1 MGKKSES
8 NKPAGQKIVADNRKA
23 GFRYFFIER
32 FEAGIALTGSEVK
45 SLREGKANLGDS
57 YVVNQAGNLALI
69 NCHISPYAPAN
80 RMNHDP
86 LRSRRLLLHAE
97 EIEHLLGKMKE
108 RGLTLIPTKIY
119 FKKGRVKCEIALAK
133 GKKFHDQREE
143 LRKKTH
149 VREMERAIKGS
160 KD

>member
-1 MGKKSES
+1 MGKKLES
-8 NKPAGQKIVADNRKA
+8 KSTGHKIVADNRKA
-23 GFRYFFIER
+23 GFRYFFLER
-32 FEAGIALTGSEVK
+32 YEAGIALTGSEVK
-45 SLREGKANLGDS
+45 SLRDGKANLGDS
-57 YVVNQAGNLALI
+57 YVVHQGGNLVLI
-69 NCHISPYAPAN
+69 NCHISPYAPAS

-119 FKKGRVKCEIALAK
+119 FKKGRAKCEIALAK

-143 LRKKTH
+143 LRKKAH
-149 VREMERAIKGS
+149 VREIERAIKGGKS
-160 KD
+160 